1 MVKGNAM
8 PVLQLKPGSSSDELL
23 TFAEKAAQAS
33 DFLKAISHE
42 ARLMILCILAE
53 GEKSVTEIETI
64 LGLQQ
69 AVVSQQLARLRHEN
83 VVETRREGRQIYYS
97 IANPDVSGIID
108 ALYSMFCRPGASM
121 IKA

>member
-1 MVKGNAM
+1 M
-8 PVLQLKPGSSSDELL
+8 PVLQLKPGTSSDELL
-23 TFAEKAAQAS
+23 TFAEKASQAS

-42 ARLMILCILAE
+42 ARLMILCILSE

-108 ALYSMFCRPGASM
+108 ALYSMFCKPGLPARE
-121 IKA
+121 A

>member
-1 MVKGNAM
+1 M

-23 TFAEKAAQAS
+23 TFAEKASQAS

-42 ARLMILCILAE
+42 ARLMILCILSE

-83 VVETRREGRQIYYS
+83 VVATRRDGRQIYYS

-108 ALYSMFCRPGASM
+108 ALYSMFCKPGASM

>member
-1 MVKGNAM
+1 M

-23 TFAEKAAQAS
+23 TFAEKASQAS

-53 GEKSVTEIETI
+53 GEKSVTQIETI

-97 IANPDVSGIID
+97 IANPDVSGIIN
-108 ALYSMFCRPGASM
+108 ALYSMFCKPGASM
-121 IKA
+121 LRA

>member
-1 MVKGNAM
+1 M

-23 TFAEKAAQAS
+23 TFSEKASQAS

-42 ARLMILCILAE
+42 ARLMILCILSE

-83 VVETRREGRQIYYS
+83 VVETRRDGRQIYYS

-108 ALYSMFCRPGASM
+108 ALYSMFCKPGASM
-121 IKA
+121 IKV

>member
-1 MVKGNAM
+1 VEGTVM
-8 PVLQLKPGSSSDELL
+8 PALNMKPGTSSSELL
-23 TFAEKAAQAS
+23 TFAEKASHAS

-42 ARLMILCILAE
+42 ARLMILCILSE

-83 VVETRREGRQIYYS
+83 VVGTRRDGRQIYYS

-108 ALYSMFCRPGASM
+108 ALYSMFCKPGASM
-121 IKA
+121 GR

>member
-1 MVKGNAM
+1 M

-23 TFAEKAAQAS
+23 TFADKAAQAS

-53 GEKSVTEIETI
+53 GEKSVTEIETM

-83 VVETRREGRQIYYS
+83 VVETRREGRQIFYS
-97 IANPDVSGIID
+97 IANPDVGGIID
-108 ALYSMFCRPGASM
+108 ALYSMFCKPGAEGLN
-121 IKA
+121 A

>member
-1 MVKGNAM
+1 M
-8 PVLQLKPGSSSDELL
+8 PSLKLKSGESSEELL
-23 TFAEKAAQAS
+23 TFSEKASQAS

-42 ARLMILCILAE
+42 ARLMILCILSE
-53 GEKSVTEIETI
+53 GEKTVTEIETM

-83 VVETRREGRQIYYS
+83 VVETRRDGRQIYYS

-108 ALYSMFCRPGASM
+108 ALYSMFCKPDASM
-121 IKA
+121 RK